1 MTDTWN
7 LKKMIQMNL
16 RGRNRL
22 TDFKNKLMVM
32 KGVKWGRDKLG
43 VWDSHL
49 HTSIYKIDNQQGLNC
64 IAQRTLL
71 SILK

>member
-49 HTSIYKIDNQQGLNC
+49 HTSIYKTDKQQGPT
-64 IAQRTLL
+64 A
-71 SILK
+71 